1 MIDVFDLAE
10 HESLNGGERAE
21 SAARLHRMCADT
33 GFLVLDGHGVADAT
47 IGDIEGALA
56 EFFAQPDEAKGRLA
70 PAPGDPYG
78 WIGVGRESLAQSRG
92 EAAPPD
98 LKETFNGG
106 PLVVPDD
113 AGQDA
118 LAFCYRPTPWPD
130 VPGFRQAWSNYYR
143 TMEQLAARLLSAMA
157 EALGLSP
164 DHFDPVLRHPISA
177 LRAIR
182 YPPTEGRALDGQHR
196 AGAHSDYGSL
206 TILRP
211 GVAARGLEI
220 LCGRVWTEVVAPPGT
235 FVVNL
240 GDLMALWTADRWVST
255 MHRVAFRP
263 DQPERTSLAFFH
275 QPAWSAEIVPL
286 DQPRPQDPIRSGP
299 YLMKKFRSTGT

>member
-106 PLVVPDD
+106 PLVVPDG
-113 AGQDA
+113 AGLDA

-143 TMEQLAARLLSAMA
+143 TMEQLAARLMSAMA

-164 DHFDPVLRHPISA
+164 DSLRSGAATSDLGAPCDPVSTDRGSSA
-177 LRAIR
+177 RR
-182 YPPTEGRALDGQHR
+182 STPGGRAQRLRLAHDPPARRGGSRSGDSLRSGLDRGR
-196 AGAHSDYGSL
+196 RS
-206 TILRP
+206 
-211 GVAARGLEI
+211 ARDV
-220 LCGRVWTEVVAPPGT
+220 RRQP
-235 FVVNL
+235 
-240 GDLMALWTADRWVST
+240 R
-255 MHRVAFRP
+255 RP
-263 DQPERTSLAFFH
+263 DGALDRRPLGLDDASRGV
-275 QPAWSAEIVPL
+275 PA
-286 DQPRPQDPIRSGP
+286 
-299 YLMKKFRSTGT
+299 